1 MKKFQSTSFGVHIL
15 TQQIEAQQI
24 VRDVNWAGVECPVA
38 VARHKIN
45 LESFLKIV
53 HNIFKDQLGFFCCFW
68 YKQNTS
74 AVVKTAT
81 KPITTHKLRYNLC

>member
-24 VRDVNWAGVECPVA
+24 VRDVDVDWAGVECPVA
-38 VARHKIN
+38 VAHHRTN

-53 HNIFKDQLGFFCCFW
+53 HNIFKDQLGFFLFL
-68 YKQNTS
+68 
-74 AVVKTAT
+74 V
-81 KPITTHKLRYNLC
+81 